1 MKICRREFIETVLA
15 LFHRQRN
22 RTLWMQPR
30 SQVWFEMV
38 DEVYNDELW
47 YANFRVTKGTFAFI
61 LGKLEQDI
69 AHQNTRLRESVSAKQ
84 CLAVTLYY
92 LASTAEYRTIGNLF
106 GVSRSF
112 VCQCIQE
119 VCKAIAKRF
128 PKVINFP
135 KGDDLLQVI
144 RGYEDKCGFP
154 MCAGAID
161 GTHIPI
167 LAPNKNHNDYVN
179 RKGFHSVLM
188 QAVVDCNYLF
198 RDVVIGWPGS
208 VHDAQVFSNS
218 TIFEK
223 GNENSLF
230 PDDLTREICGVDVPA
245 VIIADAA
252 YPLLPWLLKGYPMN
266 EATRSQRLFNYR
278 LARARMTVEN
288 TFGRWKGRYIGFTKR
303 VDMDITALVHVILAS
318 CILHNICE
326 ALKNEFLPN
335 WDEAEEMIEEA
346 GMPMDELQQDAELV
360 RNALTEYFMDQQQ

>member
-1 MKICRREFIETVLA
+1 MADVKAINNLALWYFYLKKRRNSKLTQLNVSRLRGREFHKMKICRREFIETVLA

-22 RTLWMQPR
+22 RTLWMHPR

-154 MCAGAID
+154 MCAGAI
-161 GTHIPI
+161 
-167 LAPNKNHNDYVN
+167 A
-179 RKGFHSVLM
+179 
-188 QAVVDCNYLF
+188 
-198 RDVVIGWPGS
+198 
-208 VHDAQVFSNS
+208 
-218 TIFEK
+218 
-223 GNENSLF
+223 
-230 PDDLTREICGVDVPA
+230 
-245 VIIADAA
+245 
-252 YPLLPWLLKGYPMN
+252 
-266 EATRSQRLFNYR
+266 
-278 LARARMTVEN
+278 
-288 TFGRWKGRYIGFTKR
+288 
-303 VDMDITALVHVILAS
+303 
-318 CILHNICE
+318 
-326 ALKNEFLPN
+326 
-335 WDEAEEMIEEA
+335 
-346 GMPMDELQQDAELV
+346 
-360 RNALTEYFMDQQQ
+360 